1 MREELKG
8 DCHRPIW
15 MRWGRGF
22 LPALGAGTLLSSS
35 FIGVLLKAANR
46 QDLFWGRADTAALFF
61 VVALGSGLAY
71 VAYLLLNRLT
81 GGRFA
86 GICKP
91 GIFLILAVGV
101 VQFVPQKFLAH
112 HGWPI
117 DATYGAILGVGAACA
132 AISAFKRMGKLSSA
146 LWRGVGGLS
155 VLFPIL
161 FFHVLRFP
169 PFIARDDLVPGVP
182 GLQRTA
188 APSVV
193 VFIFDSISMA
203 QCWDDN
209 GQWRSDLPELGKL
222 RSDSVCLDHA
232 VSCGPGTTTSLP
244 NLLFQRSPMEYS
256 DNIWD
261 DSRFSVD
268 PQGFTNGVFYL
279 AKQNGYRT
287 GMLGYYLPFG
297 QMFGALLDGAKDVPF
312 SRYVAPDSFWDR
324 CVNGAVCV
332 AAYARGPFDGSI
344 LAGIPRLRY
353 LPGRLNEN
361 YFLRITRQT
370 EGIVLSHLAGM
381 PPSGQLFVSFMAIPH
396 SPAIFLSDGTV
407 DTVRATYDSQLQYAD
422 KVVGSFLETLKETG
436 AYDACWVI
444 LTSDHGHHGF
454 DLPHAQHRNVP
465 FIVKPPGG
473 DRARSVADPVNLW
486 ELGPFFGRVFGGSDP
501 AACLA
506 ALFPEGNPK

>member
-1 MREELKG
+1 
-8 DCHRPIW
+8 

-46 QDLFWGRADTAALFF
+46 QDLFWGRADTAALFL

-71 VAYLLLNRLT
+71 AAYLLLNRLT
-81 GGRFA
+81 DGRFS
-86 GICKP
+86 GICKS
-91 GIFLILAVGV
+91 GVFVVLAVGG
-101 VQFVPQKFLAH
+101 VQLVPQKFLAL

-117 DATYGAILGVGAACA
+117 DATYGAMIGMGAAGT
-132 AISAFKRMGKLSSA
+132 ILSACKRRDKLCRA

-203 QCWDDN
+203 QCVDEN
-209 GQWRSDLPELGKL
+209 GAWRSDLPELGKL
-222 RSDSVCLDHA
+222 RSDAVCLDHA

-279 AKQNGYRT
+279 ATQNGYRT

-353 LPGRLNEN
+353 LPSRLNEN

-370 EGIVLSHLAGM
+370 EGIVRNHLAGM

-396 SPAIFLSDGTV
+396 SPAIFLPDGTV
-407 DTVRATYDSQLQYAD
+407 DSMQANYDSQLRYAD
-422 KVVGSFLETLKETG
+422 KVVGGFLETLKEAG

-473 DRARSVADPVNLW
+473 DRARFVADPINLW